1 MKGTDLVR
9 VELLVGFF
17 VTRPVVLAGP
27 GGALLHITLAVAPL
41 EAVPTAALIV
51 VHQIAA
57 GGVVLAGSHSALVD
71 VRLAVGPLVAGV
83 RAVAGVQVDPVQA
96 LAAIKAGQR
105 RAVVNIDLAVAAGVA
120 GLAGAGV
127 VVDAVHTGGLVEA
140 GALRTLVNVVLTVGT
155 LKKKNRKINSD
166 LKVNRNSAGN
176 GGIFTMFGSML
187 FFLSSM
193 MQRQNPSHPQ
203 FICQAQKNIQN
214 LPLSVQGK
222 YSI

>member
-1 MKGTDLVR
+1 MFLVSF
-9 VELLVGFF
+9 LGGFVG
-17 VTRPVVLAGP
+17 VSWEAG
-27 GGALLHITLAVAPL
+27 GQSSR
-41 EAVPTAALIV
+41 TAAGELR
-51 VHQIAA
+51 Q
-57 GGVVLAGSHSALVD
+57 
-71 VRLAVGPLVAGV
+71 
-83 RAVAGVQVDPVQA
+83 
-96 LAAIKAGQR
+96 
-105 RAVVNIDLAVAAGVA
+105 VA

-203 FICQAQKNIQN
+203 FICQAQKNI
-214 LPLSVQGK
+214 
-222 YSI
+222 